1 MILKKINEFLEL
13 DKSYPYS
20 FLRKSPQLDKSKQY
34 YYYVFK
40 ADDKITY
47 MVQLTIIDNSYINVG
62 WASQNDV
69 EHYSSD
75 IELKQ
80 DKNMNINTLFK
91 ILNTIFKI
99 LNEFI
104 DTVKIKNCRI
114 TARVKSKYKVYKQII
129 SEEPYFE
136 IVKDYE
142 WDSKDGIHYWIIDF
156 VKL

>member
-1 MILKKINEFLEL
+1 MQILKIYEFLEL
-13 DKSYPYS
+13 QKSYPYS
-20 FLRKSPQLDKSKQY
+20 FLRKSPQLDKSKQH

-62 WASQNDV
+62 WASQDDV
-69 EHYSSD
+69 EHYSDD
-75 IELKQ
+75 IELKH

-99 LNEFI
+99 LYEFI
-104 DTVKIKNCRI
+104 ETVKIKKCRI
-114 TARVKSKYKVYKQII
+114 TARVKNKYKVYKQII
-129 SEEPYFE
+129 SEEPDFE

-142 WDSKDGIHYWIIDF
+142 YDSKDGKHYWVIDF